1 MTVFN
6 FIFLELGKQ
15 RGQIDGEAFSF
26 GEERFGGLFDLGL
39 GDGFFGGV
47 GDGVKSLLFGFAV
60 RWFGLIVLD
69 VFGDEL
75 LDGG

>member
-47 GDGVKSLLFGFAV
+47 GDGVKSLGGEGICPHVHFASY
-60 RWFGLIVLD
+60 FSS
-69 VFGDEL
+69 F
-75 LDGG
+75 